1 MFVLANFTSALAR
14 LLDFLLGLYFWII
27 VLRAVIS
34 WVRPDPYHPL
44 VRLLYSLTEPV
55 LAPLRRL
62 IPRGMGGLDISPLL
76 ALLLLYFL
84 RSFLVQTLF
93 DLARR
98 MRW

>member
-1 MFVLANFTSALAR
+1 MFVLANLLSALAGV
-14 LLDFLLGLYFWII
+14 LDLVLGLYFWII
-27 VLRAVIS
+27 VLRAILS

-44 VRLLYSLTEPV
+44 VRLLHSLTEPV

-62 IPRGMGGLDISPLL
+62 LPGGRVGLDLSPLL

-98 MRW
+98 MR